1 MAERSYLWPTT
12 GTGDGPSGG
21 YPYTQVA
28 EMMEAFYPTGVLWG
42 LGVTVSGFNVTVSPG
57 KAIVQGVLYTNDAPL
72 GLTAANPGSGNT
84 RRDLV
89 VLRGNASTRTIRLAI
104 KQGAVNSGTYP
115 TLQQDATFS
124 ASGIFEIQIARLVV
138 TSAGATLDGGATI
151 TTPRGI
157 VGTAQIAD
165 GAITTPKIADGAV
178 VTADLADGAVT
189 TPKIANGAVTPQ
201 KTSFIV
207 TTADRRWGGSGWIA
221 DTAPIRIARG
231 QATFTMAAGQTAT
244 IVQIGVSG
252 LFPLGALLYAYA
264 QVYTPTSSDFVW
276 VSDHSWFDSNN
287 MIYGFT
293 VRRTATSANA
303 YNLAFMLIGQAA

>member
-57 KAIVQGVLYTNDAPL
+57 KAIVQGVLYANDAPL

-151 TTPRGI
+151 TRPRGI

-221 DTAPIRIARG
+221 DTEPIRIARG

-264 QVYTPTSSDFVW
+264 QVYTTSSDFVW
-276 VSDHSWFDSNN
+276 VSDHSWFDTNN
-287 MIYGFT
+287 IYGFT

>member
-1 MAERSYLWPTT
+1 
-12 GTGDGPSGG
+12 
-21 YPYTQVA
+21 
-28 EMMEAFYPTGVLWG
+28 MMEAFYPTGVLWG

-189 TPKIANGAVTPQ
+189 TPKIADGAVTPQ

-231 QATFTMAAGQTAT
+231 QATFTMADGQTAT

-264 QVYTPTSSDFVW
+264 QVYTPSSDFVW
-276 VSDHSWFDSNN
+276 VSDHSWFDIHN

-303 YNLAFMLIGQAA
+303 YNLAFMLIGRAA

>member
-1 MAERSYLWPTT
+1 
-12 GTGDGPSGG
+12 
-21 YPYTQVA
+21 
-28 EMMEAFYPTGVLWG
+28 MMEAFYPTGVLWG

-189 TPKIANGAVTPQ
+189 TPKIADGAVTPQ

-221 DTAPIRIARG
+221 DAAPIRIARG

-276 VSDHSWFDSNN
+276 VSDHFWFNTNN

-293 VRRTATSANA
+293 VMRTATSANA